1 MFWDYLDG
9 IWRDP
14 PIWVLGN
21 GGCVHSGPNNVQWLC
36 EKIFKVVFHFISVF
50 GGVLRG
56 ILSIFG
62 GQLRLFR
69 GG

>member
-1 MFWDYLDG
+1 M
-9 IWRDP
+9 
-14 PIWVLGN
+14 
-21 GGCVHSGPNNVQWLC
+21 HSGPNNVPRLC
-36 EKIFKVVFHFISVF
+36 EKIFKVVFHFRSVF